1 MIAAAFLTLAAVLAL
16 ADILGPGH
24 DFSATEAALVLFLFC
39 RWLGP
44 VGWNRLLTAALW
56 LSVGI
61 AAMAVGQVIINSGVR
76 AWGPFNSPNYLGA
89 YAVLMFWLA
98 VATLRLKERSRQS
111 RSYWAAAANLL
122 SLALSQSRG
131 ALLALGAGLF
141 VLHFGRKIYIFYTA
155 AIGAAVLLIRPGNEE
170 ARIGLWRLGWQI
182 AQQRLALGWGQGFIN
197 VGGLN
202 HFYSIPLDLLIWG
215 GIPAVIAG
223 AWLLVAAWRSAPDYR
238 PFLAAWFVQGLFI
251 SGIPATWIP
260 FVAVLGYRASEYRD
274 ESDRACRVDDHHPP
288 LDGRVRP
295 DRADRAHGGGDG
307 AERSKGIAAREGE
320 FAVVGKAHP
329 VEDIAIDVGDDAAR
343 IDRAGDRRGY
353 SHHAKRQRAAEKEA
367 GEAGTDRGAGHVV
380 SSRVDRL

>member
-1 MIAAAFLTLAAVLAL
+1 
-16 ADILGPGH
+16 
-24 DFSATEAALVLFLFC
+24 
-39 RWLGP
+39 
-44 VGWNRLLTAALW
+44 
-56 LSVGI
+56 
-61 AAMAVGQVIINSGVR
+61 
-76 AWGPFNSPNYLGA
+76 
-89 YAVLMFWLA
+89 MFWLA

-295 DRADRAHGGGDG
+295 DRADRAHGGGDD